1 MNSSQIADDM
11 ERWTELFF
19 IMCEGEAPHNKAHW
33 NLRLALS
40 TFAKD
45 VGGFTRQQNEE
56 ARVLITKFEKFIAKK
71 DYESAKKMQGD
82 LFYFILAIA
91 EEKAH

>member
-40 TFAKD
+40 TFATD
-45 VGGFTRQQNEE
+45 VAVLPVNKTRMR
-56 ARVLITKFEKFIAKK
+56 AF
-71 DYESAKKMQGD
+71 
-82 LFYFILAIA
+82 
-91 EEKAH
+91 